1 MKLLAVLWSAL
12 SVGGLLAYGSR
23 EQSPIDVSKLGP
35 QVGARVPDFTLK
47 DQNGRSWTLRSIM
60 GPKGAM
66 LVFYR
71 SADW

>member
-1 MKLLAVLWSAL
+1 MRRTLWLPVFAAALCGQINTGPAV
-12 SVGGLLAYGSR
+12 G
-23 EQSPIDVSKLGP
+23 D
-35 QVGARVPDFTLK
+35 RVPDFAAPDQAGRTQTLK
-47 DQNGRSWTLRSIM
+47 SIM

>member
-1 MKLLAVLWSAL
+1 MRRISWLCLLAVAALCGQNIKTGPAVGSPAPDFSAL
-12 SVGGLLAYGSR
+12 DQAGR
-23 EQSPIDVSKLGP
+23 TQ
-35 QVGARVPDFTLK
+35 TL
-47 DQNGRSWTLRSIM
+47 QSIM

>member
-1 MKLLAVLWSAL
+1 MLCVMRRTLWLVVFAAAVYGQIKTGPA
-12 SVGGLLAYGSR
+12 VGDS
-23 EQSPIDVSKLGP
+23 
-35 QVGARVPDFTLK
+35 VPDFAAPDQGGRTQTLK
-47 DQNGRSWTLRSIM
+47 SIM